1 MKLENVVPWG
11 RNRSEYQKMFLL
23 EEGDYSKNILGCGD
37 GPSSFNAEGEGIT
50 SIDPIYN
57 FSKDEIRKRI
67 NETKDIIKEQMLQ
80 NQNDFIWKEFK
91 DVEDLCKSR
100 LESMNNFLEDYD
112 IGKKEN
118 RYIPGSLPI
127 LPFEDNEFDLALS
140 SHFLFLYSED
150 LNLNFH
156 IKSIKEMLRVSKE
169 VRIFPLVNLTCDESP
184 HLKGVLEFLDENQ
197 YTYKIEETRY
207 EFQKGANR
215 MLRIY

>member
-23 EEGDYSKNILGCGD
+23 KEEDYSKNILGCGD
-37 GPSSFNAEGEGIT
+37 GPSSFNFEGEGIT
-50 SIDPIYN
+50 SLDPIYN
-57 FSKDEIRKRI
+57 FTKDEIRKRV

-112 IGKKEN
+112 KGKMEN

-127 LPFEDNEFDLALS
+127 LPFNDKEFDLALS

-150 LNLNFH
+150 LDLEFH

-169 VRIFPLVNLTCDESP
+169 VRVFPLVNLTCDESP
-184 HLKGVLEFLDENQ
+184 HLNGVLDYLEKNQ
-197 YTYKIEETRY
+197 YTYKIEETSY